1 MARPAVILVGADK
14 GGVGKTTIS
23 RTLLDY
29 FSAHQIP
36 TRAFDTES
44 YSTPEIERIATF
56 AFTRAEGR
64 SRKLCSVDKANVL
77 TSSQLW
83 RRTVSAMGAVYPN
96 VKLEHMYVDN
106 AAMQLTL
113 RPTQFDVILSSNMF
127 GDILSDAAAGLVG
140 SIGLIPSASF
150 GTSAPLFEPIHGS
163 APSLA
168 GKDEANPIGSILSA
182 TMMLRDTFGL
192 GLEAD
197 WVEQSL
203 VRVLNTGCRTP
214 DIAEPGRKTVGSS
227 IFAEILHDE
236 MQRTFEHA
244 EKYGWGV

>member
-1 MARPAVILVGADK
+1 M
-14 GGVGKTTIS
+14 
-23 RTLLDY
+23 
-29 FSAHQIP
+29 
-36 TRAFDTES
+36 
-44 YSTPEIERIATF
+44 
-56 AFTRAEGR
+56 
-64 SRKLCSVDKANVL
+64 DKANVL

-83 RRTVSAMGAVYPN
+83 RRTVTSIGSVFPA

-113 RPTQFDVILSSNMF
+113 RPTQFDVILSTNMF
-127 GDILSDAAAGLVG
+127 GDILSDAAAALVG

-163 APSLA
+163 APTLA
-168 GKDEANPIGSILSA
+168 GKDAANPIGSILSS

-203 VRVLNTGCRTP
+203 SRVLRAGYRTP
-214 DIAEPGRKTVGSS
+214 DISEPLTNTVGTAGFLELLN
-227 IFAEILHDE
+227 IE